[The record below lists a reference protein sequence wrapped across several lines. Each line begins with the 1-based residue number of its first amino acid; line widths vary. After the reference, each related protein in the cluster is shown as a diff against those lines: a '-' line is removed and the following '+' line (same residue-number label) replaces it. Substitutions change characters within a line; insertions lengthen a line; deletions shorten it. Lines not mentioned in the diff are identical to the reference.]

1 MSDEHSPTEESV
13 TDAELDAV
21 VGGTGTGGCPLH
33 GGVAKPHEEWRTSG
47 SYSILYT
54 CNGDGYKSYSGPGRG

>member
-21 VGGTGTGGCPLH
+21 VGGNGTGGCPLH
-33 GGVAKPHEEWRTSG
+33 GGVAKPHE
-47 SYSILYT
+47 
-54 CNGDGYKSYSGPGRG
+54 